1 MSKLIRFKKYS
12 RKDIHDLFSPNT
24 EFHSGAGS
32 WGAQGMIR
40 VPNTLHDYVFLVTYG
55 RKIASHEFDE
65 QIDENGVLTWQSKP
79 SEGLND
85 TRVKDYIN
93 HDYLKNNIYLFLRTN
108 GNEDY
113 SYMGKL
119 AYVEHDNQR
128 EHPVYFKWQILDW
141 DSTEAKKYIDSRLL
155 SNSNSTDVEQFDV
168 SKFNISISNID
179 LKTKKVERK
188 GKTTSEFKNRSYD
201 FEGNASKNT
210 KLGSTGED
218 IVVMYEKRE
227 LINNG
232 REDLAEQVMKTSDFA
247 GNSESFDI
255 LSYDLNG
262 NKKYIEVKTTTGGI
276 ENLFYI
282 SENEVLFS
290 EEFSENYYLYRLYNF
305 NKKEMHADMTIIKGA
320 LNRNHLNPINYVCRL
335 GD

>member
-1 MSKLIRFKKYS
+1 MKKLIRFNKYS
-12 RKDIHDLFSPNT
+12 RKDIHDLFSPDT
-24 EFHSGAGS
+24 EFYPGAGS

-40 VPNTLHDYVFLVTYG
+40 VPNTLHDYIFLVTYG
-55 RKIASHEFDE
+55 RKIAGHEFDE
-65 QIDENGVLTWQSKP
+65 KIDSNGVLTWQSKP

-93 HDYLKNNIYLFLRTN
+93 HDDLKNNIYLFLRTS

-141 DSTEAKKYIDSRLL
+141 DVNEAEKYIDDTIISHSELD
-155 SNSNSTDVEQFDV
+155 STDSFD
-168 SKFNISISNID
+168 SKKFNITLSEIELSNKRI
-179 LKTKKVERK
+179 ERK
-188 GKTTSEFKNRSYD
+188 GKSTTEFKNRNYD
-201 FEGNASKNT
+201 FEGNALKNT
-210 KLGSTGED
+210 KLGNAGED
-218 IVVMYEKRE
+218 VVVSYEKE
-227 LINNG
+227 YLNSIG
-232 REDLAEQVMKTSDFA
+232 RKDLAERVMKTSDFA

-255 LSYDLNG
+255 LSFDRDG

-276 ENLFYI
+276 DNIFHI

-305 NKKEMHADMTIIKGA
+305 SKKEMHSDMVIMKGA
-320 LNRNHLNPINYVCRL
+320 LNRKQLSPTNYVCRL
-335 GD
+335 GE